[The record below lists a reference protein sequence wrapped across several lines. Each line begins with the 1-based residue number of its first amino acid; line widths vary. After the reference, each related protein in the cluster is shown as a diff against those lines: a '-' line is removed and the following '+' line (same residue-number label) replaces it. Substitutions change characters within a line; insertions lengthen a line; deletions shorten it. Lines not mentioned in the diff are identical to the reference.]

1 MRKIALFIGVMCML
15 VSCKKEVS
23 FDSPTVLTG
32 EIKGVKMGKLFLLQ
46 WQDSTLI
53 KLDSV
58 IFDGD
63 GKFTFPMDFVEPEV
77 VYLGFDR
84 GTTQSM
90 DNNIMIFVE
99 PGITNF
105 ESSFDQFYAKAIVN
119 GSKNHEAWE
128 SYKKITARYTDTNL
142 ELINARFKAI
152 RGKNQ
157 VEIDSIEDLQAK
169 MMKRK
174 YLQTLNFALTNKEL
188 EVAPFILLSE
198 IPDANVIY
206 LDSINK
212 SFSESVQKS
221 KYGQLLS
228 NYISTLKRE
237 QAE

>member
-1 MRKIALFIGVMCML
+1 ML

-23 FDSPTVLTG
+23 FDSPTVLKG
-32 EIKGVKMGKLFLLQ
+32 EIKGVKMGKLLLLQ
-46 WQDSTLI
+46 WQDSTLV

-63 GKFTFPMDFVEPEV
+63 GKFNFPMDFTEPEA

-84 GTTQSM
+84 GTTQSV
-90 DNNIMIFVE
+90 DNNIMVFVE

-105 ESSFDQFYAKAIVN
+105 ESNFDQFYAKAIVT
-119 GSKNHEAWE
+119 GSKNHDAWE
-128 SYKKITARYTDTNL
+128 AYKKITARYTDTNL
-142 ELINARFKAI
+142 DLINARFKAI
-152 RGKNQ
+152 RGKNEVQ
-157 VEIDSIEDLQAK
+157 IDSIENLQDK
-169 MMKRK
+169 MIKRK

-188 EVAPFILLSE
+188 EIAPFILLSE

-221 KYGQLLS
+221 KYGQMLS
-228 NYISTLKRE
+228 NYITTIKSTQSE
-237 QAE
+237 